1 MITSGSVLLLAGG
14 SFITYDIIR
23 ARNLISQE
31 MNSLATVIGA
41 NSAAPLEFN
50 DIDAGQETLE
60 SLQGEPRVSAAT
72 LFNKDGNLFASYQRA
87 QNNNSSKPILPNN
100 EGVYFEHGQLNVF
113 NPIFSNNQ
121 RIGSIFIQADFESLN
136 ERIIRY
142 SGIGFMVLIICSL
155 VAFLLSSKLQA
166 MISSPILN
174 LAHTAD
180 NISIDKNFSIRA
192 TKEDNDEIGHLADK
206 FNEMLSQ
213 LQEREEKIHKNQEM
227 LQDHV
232 KERTRDLEN
241 EIQIRKK
248 TEHELIEAKEI
259 AESASLAKS
268 EFLARMS
275 HEFRTPMNAILGFA
289 QLMKIDKT
297 GENSNVQLQNID
309 QILKAGNHL
318 LTLINE
324 VLDLSLIESGKMKL
338 SLENIDVY
346 FVVLEVLNLVD
357 PMAME
362 AGVRIKN
369 KIEKEDKLVVIADHK
384 ALIQS
389 LLNLVS
395 NAVKYNVENGSV
407 CIDWKREENGLLS
420 IDVID
425 TGIGI
430 SLDKQKDL
438 FDPFNR
444 LGRDATKIEGTGI
457 GLTIT
462 KNLLEFMGGKIAFD
476 SSPGKGSRFSIQL
489 KEGRVPMETEADD
502 VDTDHL
508 MPTGNSEKDHKTF
521 LYIEDNLTNY
531 ELVKQILR
539 ERPQISLLHAVDGK
553 TGIELSIKHSPNLI
567 LMDINLPD
575 LNGKIVFKK
584 LKDNPITSKIPVI
597 ALSADAMKSDIQEA
611 LNLGFGYYITKPI
624 QITPFLEKID
634 EILLK
639 MG

>member
-50 DIDAGQETLE
+50 DIDAGKETLDT
-60 SLQGEPRVSAAT
+60 LQAEPRVLAAT
-72 LFNKDGNLFASYQRA
+72 LFNKDGSLFASYQRS
-87 QNNNSSKPILPNN
+87 QNIKLSKLILPKK
-100 EGVYFEHGQLNVF
+100 EGVYFEHNQLNVF
-113 NPIFSNNQ
+113 NPILSNNQ
-121 RIGSIFIQADFESLN
+121 RIGFIFIQADFESLN
-136 ERIIRY
+136 ARIIRY
-142 SGIGFMVLIICSL
+142 SGIGFMVLVICTF
-155 VAFLLSSKLQA
+155 VAFLLSSRLQA

-180 NISIDKNFSIRA
+180 KISIDKNFSIRA
-192 TKEDNDEIGHLADK
+192 AKEDNDEIGHLADR

-213 LQEREEKIHKNQEM
+213 LQEREEKIHRHQEM

-232 KERTRDLEN
+232 RERTRDLEN

-248 TEHELIEAKEI
+248 TEYELIKAKEE

-289 QLMKIDKT
+289 QLMKIDKS
-297 GENSNVQLQNID
+297 GEHSNIQLQNIE

-346 FVVLEVLNLVD
+346 SVVLEVLDLVN
-357 PMAME
+357 PMAKE
-362 AGVRIKN
+362 AGIRVEN
-369 KIEKEDKLVVIADHK
+369 KIEKEENLVVIADRK

-395 NAVKYNVENGSV
+395 NAVKYNVKNGSV
-407 CIDWKREENGLLS
+407 CLDWKREENGLLS

-462 KNLLEFMGGKIAFD
+462 KNLLEFMGGKIVVD
-476 SSPGKGSRFSIQL
+476 SSQGKGSRFSIQL
-489 KEGRVPMETEADD
+489 KEGRDSMKIEVDD
-502 VDTDHL
+502 FDTDHSI
-508 MPTGNSEKDHKTF
+508 PTGNSGNDHKTF

-531 ELVKQILR
+531 ELVKQILM
-539 ERPQISLLHAVDGK
+539 ERPQINLLHAVDGK
-553 TGIELSIKHSPNLI
+553 TGIELSMKHSPNLI

-575 LNGKIVFKK
+575 MNGKIVFKK
-584 LKDNPITSKIPVI
+584 LKDNPLTSSIPVI
-597 ALSADAMKSDIQEA
+597 ALSADAMQSDIQEA
-611 LNLGFGYYITKPI
+611 LNLGFGNYITKPI

>member
-155 VAFLLSSKLQA
+155 VAFLLY
-166 MISSPILN
+166 
-174 LAHTAD
+174 
-180 NISIDKNFSIRA
+180 
-192 TKEDNDEIGHLADK
+192 EIGHLADK